1 MHRGTVTVACLHS
14 WCQHHPGPTPGLSS
28 TVYVPNP
35 PSDKPSRK
43 CSKNL
48 HTHWPYPNLSG
59 PLSLSLL
66 LARSHSLS
74 YLALALAHSR
84 TLSLYK
90 SMFVRGLLFE
100 VFTHTHT
107 HTHTHTNSLNQIH
120 IRTNPPSL
128 LLQACTLTL
137 RLVRPFPCI
146 CGVLHDKAS
155 PSGNEVIPPTVRV

>member
-1 MHRGTVTVACLHS
+1 MSMCLEYFRRTGLIDIATHTLS
-14 WCQHHPGPTPGLSS
+14 LSPSAFSVGSISCHPFWYSFL
-28 TVYVPNP
+28 
-35 PSDKPSRK
+35 RLELL
-43 CSKNL
+43 C
-48 HTHWPYPNLSG
+48 PNLSG
-59 PLSLSLL
+59 PHSLSLL